1 MFGYAL
7 LSVMKFRECVVRFCM
22 CKSSGCVYS
31 KV

>member
-7 LSVMKFRECVVRFCM
+7 LSVIKFRECVVRFCV
-22 CKSSGCVYS
+22 CKFFVG